1 MSNYSSKH
9 FSSSG
14 GNKRKEN
21 SYFQNIRLIWN
32 LSLKNRPT
40 DIVLLGYKSKFSFA
54 GRGRKL
60 KSDFFPLIPDS
71 LYLSKNCQRLL
82 CSCMPFFLTL
92 ELPEMTN
99 KEFVVPIS
107 TLLREEMWWEEKKKT
122 TSQSISFDLKPNSP
136 SWNQKNCPADS
147 TENLYWGSE
156 IKVTWQ
162 GKLPCENSAE
172 FISFAL

>member
-1 MSNYSSKH
+1 MFEDDVCLELFLFRQLFISNYSSKH
-9 FSSSG
+9 FFSSG

-107 TLLREEMWWEEKKKT
+107 TLLREEMWWEEKKENNESEYIIWLKT
-122 TSQSISFDLKPNSP
+122 KFSELK
-136 SWNQKNCPADS
+136 
-147 TENLYWGSE
+147 SE
-156 IKVTWQ
+156 ELSCRQ
-162 GKLPCENSAE
+162 YRE
-172 FISFAL
+172 FILR

>member
-1 MSNYSSKH
+1 MFEDDVCLELFLFRQLFISNYSSKH

-71 LYLSKNCQRLL
+71 LYLSKNCQDQRLL

-107 TLLREEMWWEEKKKT
+107 TLLREEMWWEEKRKQRVRVYHLT
-122 TSQSISFDLKPNSP
+122 
-136 SWNQKNCPADS
+136 
-147 TENLYWGSE
+147 
-156 IKVTWQ
+156 
-162 GKLPCENSAE
+162 
-172 FISFAL
+172 